1 MEQTLILLKPDAVQ
15 RGLVGAI
22 ISRFEQR
29 GLRLVGMKFMQVPLD
44 LAERHYAVHQGRP
57 FYEGLIQYITSS
69 PVVAMV
75 WEGKRAIEVVRRTVG
90 ATNPAD
96 ADPGTIRSDYAVEI
110 GRNLVHASDGAETA
124 SYEVPLWFDQSE
136 LVSWSRETDRWIM
149 E

>member
-1 MEQTLILLKPDAVQ
+1 VEQTLILLKPDAVQ

>member
-1 MEQTLILLKPDAVQ
+1 VEQTLILLKPDAVQ

-29 GLRLVGMKFMQVPLD
+29 GLRLVGMKFLQVPLD
-44 LAERHYAVHQGRP
+44 LAERHYAVHKGRP
-57 FYEGLIQYITSS
+57 FYDGLIQYITSS

-136 LVSWSRETDRWIM
+136 LVSWPRETDRWIM

>member
-1 MEQTLILLKPDAVQ
+1 MERTLILLKPDAVQ

-22 ISRFEQR
+22 IGRFEQR
-29 GLRLVGMKFMQVPLD
+29 GLRLVGMKFIKVPLD
-44 LAERHYAVHQGRP
+44 LAERHYAVHQGRT
-57 FYEGLIQYITSS
+57 FYDGLIQYITSS

-110 GRNLVHASDGAETA
+110 GRNLVHASDGVETA
-124 SYEVPLWFDQSE
+124 AYEVPLWFDESE
-136 LVSWSRETDRWIM
+136 LVLWSRDTDRWIV